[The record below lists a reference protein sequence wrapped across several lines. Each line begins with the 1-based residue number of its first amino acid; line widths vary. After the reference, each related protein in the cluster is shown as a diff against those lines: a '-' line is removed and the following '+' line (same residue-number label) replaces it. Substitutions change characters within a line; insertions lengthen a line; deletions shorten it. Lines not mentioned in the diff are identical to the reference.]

1 MRFSIFLSV
10 ALLLLCLFAQARE
23 KKDPN
28 PNFANIH
35 KVFIKGNSEAAT
47 VARNRNI
54 LSLGPG
60 GWEETAASVR
70 RFTCF
75 GLVRNEG
82 SADATLEISQDT
94 APDGMVTVSGTITDH
109 AGNLLWSDSKHDLRP
124 PSPSI
129 PLPPGGVERVVN
141 FLISGLKDGMC
152 GVPPL
157 IELSKV
163 RKIYVMDLG
172 RFKNVTWKSGCLTFV
187 ENSVDADAEFKP
199 AMPIRLTPKGEMV
212 WVLFDDRNND
222 EIPGWET
229 APELFGG
236 VADLERAVGC
246 H

>member
-10 ALLLLCLFAQARE
+10 AFLLSCLFAQARE

-28 PNFANIH
+28 PNLANIH

-54 LSLGPG
+54 LPLGPG
-60 GWEETAASVR
+60 GWEEIPASVR

-82 SADATLEISQDT
+82 SSDATLEISQDT

-141 FLISGLKDGMC
+141 FLMSGLKDEIC
-152 GVPPL
+152 GIPQL

-163 RKIYVMDLG
+163 RKIYVLDLG
-172 RFKNVTWKSGCLTFV
+172 GFKNVTWKSGCLTFV
-187 ENSVDADAEFKP
+187 ESSTDADAEFKP
-199 AMPIRLTPKGEMV
+199 ALPTRVTSTGQLV
-212 WVLFDDRNND
+212 WVLFDDKSNS

-229 APELFGG
+229 NPQSFGG
-236 VADLERAVGC
+236 VADLEKAVGC
-246 H
+246 R